1 MPGEII
7 SNQNFFEKNKLFPQQ
22 VYHRYQALVERANE
36 IIEKEGGDE
45 NGQKALHTEIF
56 QKLDALWNQ
65 INDFGKQIS
74 SSDVTILLNEIFRN
88 EYYTALSNIILLLQQ
103 ESHILSLKNHSAFR
117 RAREDDLQVSH
128 SQYFYH
134 LIPSLTTC
142 YFLLV
147 SNFTLT
153 RSCIRND

>member
-1 MPGEII
+1 MPVEFV
-7 SNQNFFEKNKLFPQQ
+7 SNQNFFEKNKLFPQHIH
-22 VYHRYQALVERANE
+22 HRYQALVERANE

-74 SSDVTILLNEIFRN
+74 TSDVTILLNEIFRN
-88 EYYTALSNIILLLQQ
+88 DYYTSLSNIILLLQQ

-128 SQYFYH
+128 SQHSFH
-134 LIPSLTTC
+134 LPH
-142 YFLLV
+142 
-147 SNFTLT
+147 
-153 RSCIRND
+153 